1 MTGLVP
7 SHRHLQP
14 GQGHPE
20 GERASLAD
28 ETIEMLMFVR
38 GNKHHIMI
46 FCKFF

>member
-20 GERASLAD
+20 GEEGLPAN
-28 ETIEMLMFVR
+28 ETFEMPMFMG
-38 GNKHHIMI
+38 GNKHHVTNAGEN
-46 FCKFF
+46 